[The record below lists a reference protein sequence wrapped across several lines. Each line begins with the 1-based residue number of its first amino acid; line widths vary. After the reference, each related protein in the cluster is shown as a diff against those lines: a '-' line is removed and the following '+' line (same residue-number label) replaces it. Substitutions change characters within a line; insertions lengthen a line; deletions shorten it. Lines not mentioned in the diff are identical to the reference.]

1 MKKNQLKF
9 FKNRLVRFYKDKT
22 QKNMKKPNQTG
33 KKNEP
38 KPSQIEITEPKP
50 IQTEKIKSNW
60 FETVSV
66 FLKKFLFGYFF

>member
-1 MKKNQLKF
+1 
-9 FKNRLVRFYKDKT
+9 
-22 QKNMKKPNQTG
+22 MKKPNQTG

-50 IQTEKIKSNW
+50 IQTEKIKPNW

-66 FLKKFLFGYFF
+66 FFKKFLFAYFF